1 MEIKRIATKEQLE
14 DAFQVRKT
22 VFVKEQG
29 VAEEVELDEYEEI
42 CDHVIV
48 YDENMPVGT
57 GRMRV
62 VDEMAK
68 LERICVLASHRMH
81 SLGKTIMNELEEIA
95 IEKGLKQAK
104 LNGQVQAIPFYE
116 KLGYETASTVF
127 LEENIPHVKM
137 VKDLAR

>member
-1 MEIKRIATKEQLE
+1 MDIKRIATKEQLE
-14 DAFQVRKT
+14 DAFQIRKT